1 MKKPNSI
8 SDAALAVIRVCLVLG
23 IFISLFNFYIH
34 SKQDSRIVIR
44 IPPAETVAETQEYA
58 TEPDE
63 PAKRDELIS
72 STQPTRPTQPTQ
84 PTQPAETVA
93 ISGMNAETSVP
104 AIQEN
109 GDNIVPDKAEDITEI
124 TSAAAAE
131 TEVYVNSAAASP
143 YAVSETSSAAASNSG
158 LININEAP
166 ESELVR
172 LNGIGEVKAAAIVE
186 YRRNNGKFRRIED
199 ILNVSG
205 IGEKT
210 FEKIRDQITV

>member
-58 TEPDE
+58 
-63 PAKRDELIS
+63 AKRDDNNS
-72 STQPTRPTQPTQ
+72 FTQTPQTTQTTQSTQPTQSAQPV
-84 PTQPAETVA
+84 ETVA
-93 ISGMNAETSVP
+93 ASGTNAEKSVP
-104 AIQEN
+104 AIRETSDSN
-109 GDNIVPDKAEDITEI
+109 AADKAEDITEI
-124 TSAAAAE
+124 TSAAE
-131 TEVYVNSAAASP
+131 TEVYVNSAAAS
-143 YAVSETSSAAASNSG
+143 ATTAAASNSG

-186 YRRNNGKFRRIED
+186 YRRNNGNFRRIED

>member
-1 MKKPNSI
+1 MKKPNSV
-8 SDAALAVIRVCLVLG
+8 SDAALAVIRVFLVLG

-44 IPPAETVAETQEYA
+44 IPPAEAVTETQEYA
-58 TEPDE
+58 AKPDE
-63 PAKRDELIS
+63 PAKRDEHIAS
-72 STQPTRPTQPTQ
+72 AQPVQSTQATQLTKSTQPTQ
-84 PTQPAETVA
+84 PTQPIQPAETA
-93 ISGMNAETSVP
+93 ATSGTNAETSTP
-104 AIQEN
+104 AIQESGYN
-109 GDNIVPDKAEDITEI
+109 KAADKDEDIIEI
-124 TSAAAAE
+124 TSSAAAE
-131 TEVYVNSAAASP
+131 TEVYVNS
-143 YAVSETSSAAASNSG
+143 VAAASNSG

-186 YRRNNGKFRRIED
+186 YRRNNGNFRRIED

-210 FEKIRDQITV
+210 FEKIHDQITV

>member
-8 SDAALAVIRVCLVLG
+8 SDAALAVIRVFLVLG

-44 IPPAETVAETQEYA
+44 IPPAEAVTETQEYA
-58 TEPDE
+58 AKPDE
-63 PAKRDELIS
+63 PAKRDEHIAS
-72 STQPTRPTQPTQ
+72 AQPVQSTQPTKPP
-84 PTQPAETVA
+84 QPAETAVT
-93 ISGMNAETSVP
+93 SGTHAETSTP
-104 AIQEN
+104 AIQESGYN
-109 GDNIVPDKAEDITEI
+109 KAADKDEDIIEI
-124 TSAAAAE
+124 TSSAAAE
-131 TEVYVNSAAASP
+131 TEVYVNSAAASDS
-143 YAVSETSSAAASNSG
+143 ATTAAASNSG

-166 ESELVR
+166 ESELVK

-186 YRRNNGKFRRIED
+186 YRRNNGNFRRIED